1 MQSTTIVAFGGTA
14 TFGWTGV
21 VTRWRTGRRVLS
33 VCVGGGTPTEF
44 IDVVDGWHTHRE
56 RLASSG
62 EPPVIGTVFT
72 PCLPRHVCAVETKL
86 HATFH
91 HAKTRPIHSAFSLQ
105 QQLLIIYSHAL
116 KTTTFG

>member
-1 MQSTTIVAFGGTA
+1 MNAVDDHCCIRRHSDVWLDWRGDVVADGTTSI
-14 TFGWTGV
+14 
-21 VTRWRTGRRVLS
+21 
-33 VCVGGGTPTEF
+33 VCVCVGGTPTEF

-86 HATFH
+86 HAAFH
-91 HAKTRPIHSAFSLQ
+91 HAKTDTFSVFTATTV
-105 QQLLIIYSHAL
+105 IIYAHAL